1 MIGFSREIAVK
12 MMGFYNLKLFLEDGH
27 SEWTH
32 LPGHISMNLNDS
44 ECSYGNLYQGIG
56 FGLGPRYSD
65 MLPYIISPAG
75 NAGQAGMGRPG

>member
-12 MMGFYNLKLFLEDGH
+12 MMGFHYLKLFLEDGH

-32 LPGHISMNLNDS
+32 LPGHISMNLNVATVTPVKES
-44 ECSYGNLYQGIG
+44 GS
-56 FGLGPRYSD
+56 RYTD